1 MLSSISPLGERSR
14 GTSFTR
20 TAIAYVIGSVAS
32 AVLVGALLGA
42 LGSLVPDEAR
52 SSLPVLG
59 GLALL
64 LLVGLV
70 LDIRSGGHGVPS
82 WRRQVDREWIGRY
95 RGWVTGLGFGLQLGL
110 GFVTIITST
119 TTYAVFAA
127 ELLTGRWWAG
137 ALIGLAYGLVR
148 ALPLVLVR
156 RVDTPERLHDTFALL
171 DRWALPADRL
181 ARTSLFLAALVIGA
195 GATGIGGVTWA

>member
-14 GTSFTR
+14 GMSFTR
-20 TAIAYVIGSVAS
+20 TAVAYVIGSVVA
-32 AVLVGALLGA
+32 AGAFGALLGA
-42 LGSLVPDEAR
+42 LGSLVPDAVR
-52 SSLPVLG
+52 SSAPVLG
-59 GLALL
+59 VLAILL
-64 LLVGLV
+64 VVGLV

-137 ALIGLAYGLVR
+137 GLIGVVFGLVR
-148 ALPLVLVR
+148 ALPLVLAR
-156 RVDTPERLHDTFALL
+156 RVDSPRRLHEVFADLE
-171 DRWALPADRL
+171 RWARPADRL
-181 ARTSLFLAALVIGA
+181 ARASVIAAALVT
-195 GATGIGGVTWA
+195 ATGALGFEVFAW

>member
-14 GTSFTR
+14 GTSFAR
-20 TAIAYVIGSVAS
+20 TSVAYVIGSVLS
-32 AVLVGALLGA
+32 AVLVGGALGA
-42 LGSLVPDEAR
+42 LGSLVPDEVR
-52 SSLPVLG
+52 GSRPVLVA
-59 GLALL
+59 LAVL

-70 LDIRSGGHGVPS
+70 LDLRSGGHGVPS

-95 RGWVTGLGFGLQLGL
+95 RDWVTGLGFGLQLGL

-119 TTYAVFAA
+119 TTYAVFAM

-137 ALIGLAYGLVR
+137 ALVGVVFGLVR

-156 RVDTPERLHDTFALL
+156 KVTTPQRLHEVFALL
-171 DRWALPADRL
+171 DTWRAPADIL
-181 ARTSLFLAALVIGA
+181 VSTSLIVSAV
-195 GATGIGGVTWA
+195 ATGIATLGS